1 MNFKLVTIQD
11 CAEVR
16 PGFSAKGAIGDEPGG
31 TVQVITA
38 QHITK
43 GEPYRYREEHRLLIA
58 PPRSI
63 TNYQVE
69 AGDILFMSRGSNN
82 YAVLLEAVPPQA
94 IAPLTFYV
102 LRPKS
107 HVVPAYL
114 AWTINQEAVKARLNE
129 LRTGAGTPIIPR
141 KEFGEIPIP
150 LPPLEV
156 QRQIAQL
163 AELQVREYA
172 LLQQLLGETERRNRL
187 LGFQL
192 LSNLSNKYRE

>member
-1 MNFKLVTIQD
+1 MNIRMSTINE

-16 PGFSAKGAIGDEPGG
+16 PGFSAKGAIGDEPDG

-58 PPRSI
+58 PPRS
-63 TNYQVE
+63 TDKYRVA
-69 AGDILFMSRGSNN
+69 AGDILFMSRGANN
-82 YAVLLEAVPPQA
+82 YAVLLEQVPPLT

-107 HVVPAYL
+107 LVLPAYL
-114 AWTINQEAVKARLNE
+114 AWTINQETVKAKLNE

-141 KEFGEIPIP
+141 QEFGEIAIP
-150 LPPLEV
+150 LPPMEL
-156 QRQIAQL
+156 QMQIARL
-163 AELQVREYA
+163 AELQVREHT
-172 LLQQLLGETERRNRL
+172 LLQELADETERRNRL
-187 LGFQL
+187 AGSKL
-192 LSNLSNKYRE
+192 LSNLSNE